1 MKRLP
6 AKSTRTDT
14 LFPQTTLLRSG
25 DGDFSSAPVAA
36 YIGLADRHNSV
47 QQEFLIPSDNSGGI
61 QWIVG
66 GNFFQIKSLS
76 RLAVP
81 QATAAFNVFK
91 TIRTQ
96 ALAASVD
103 IPIPI
108 TQEIGRAHV

>member
-1 MKRLP
+1 MRI
-6 AKSTRTDT
+6 SDW
-14 LFPQTTLLRSG
+14 
-25 DGDFSSAPVAA
+25 SSDVCSSDL
-36 YIGLADRHNSV
+36 GLADRHNSV
-47 QQEFLIPSDNSGGI
+47 QQEFLISSDNSGGI

-96 ALAASVD
+96 ALAAFVD
-103 IPIPI
+103 ITIPI
-108 TQEIGRAHV
+108 TQELTGTKIGRAHV